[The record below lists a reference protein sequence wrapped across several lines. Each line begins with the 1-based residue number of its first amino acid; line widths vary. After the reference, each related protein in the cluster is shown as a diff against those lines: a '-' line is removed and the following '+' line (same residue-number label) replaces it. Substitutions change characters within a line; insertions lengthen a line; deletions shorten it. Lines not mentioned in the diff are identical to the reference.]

1 MQKILILG
9 AGIYQVPL
17 IKAAKDMGLK
27 TIVVSVE
34 GPYPGI
40 ELADEFFPINTTD
53 VSAVTKLAVDQSV
66 DAVITTGTDVS
77 VPALGA
83 VVDQLGL
90 PGTGYEAALTS
101 MNKVRMKKALYA
113 AGVKTAEFQ
122 IVYSEKEAL
131 AAASEIGLPVM
142 VKAVDSSGSRG
153 ITRVTSLALLPDAW
167 EQAKA
172 NTRSDAVLVEKWLDG
187 VEFGAQAFVQG
198 SRVVR
203 VLSHND
209 TVTPPPNCTPI
220 GHSVPV
226 QFCDEQI
233 KSVEETVIKAI
244 KALGIRDTVSN
255 VDLMLVGDVPY
266 VIELGARM
274 GATCLPENIC
284 HYIGG
289 DIYEYL
295 INTALGNQP
304 EIPNGYSTAN
314 AALLLFSCTAG
325 ELQEVIVPEE
335 IELHKDVLELVIDV
349 KPGEKVDAFK
359 VGPDRLGH
367 IIVAAESAEL
377 AEAKAIKLAA
387 KIQFKLR

>member
-17 IKAAKDMGLK
+17 IKAAKAMGLK

-53 VSAVTKLAVDQSV
+53 VPAVTKLAADHSV

-77 VPALGA
+77 MPALGA

-101 MNKVRMKKALYA
+101 MDKVLMKQALYA
-113 AGVKTAEFQ
+113 TGVKTAEFQ
-122 IVYSEKEAL
+122 VVYSKKEAL
-131 AAASEIGLPVM
+131 AAASKIGLPVM

-153 ITRVTSLALLPDAW
+153 ITRVTSFELLPDAW

-187 VEFGAQAFVQG
+187 TEFGAQAFVQG

-203 VLSHND
+203 VLPHND

-226 QFCDEQI
+226 RFSDEQI
-233 KSVEETVIKAI
+233 KRVEETVINAI

-284 HYIGG
+284 HYVGG
-289 DIYEYL
+289 DIYEYQ
-295 INTALGNQP
+295 INTALGNRP

-314 AALLLFSCTAG
+314 AALLLFSRTAG

-335 IELHKDVLELVIDV
+335 VELHKDLLELVIDV
-349 KPGEKVDAFK
+349 KPGQKVDAFK

-367 IIVAAESAEL
+367 IIVAAENAEL
-377 AEAKAIKLAA
+377 AEAKAMKLAA